1 MLNQLIYVSN
11 RACTSHDIEKILE
24 TAQVYNKRHNLTG
37 LLLYTDTKFVQLIE
51 GEKKDLDTL
60 YDKISKDAR
69 HTSPCVISTDIIL
82 ERAFPSWQMA
92 GKRIG
97 TNKIDYISSIS
108 SNEKEK
114 FEETLAGKKDNG
126 FFVTELMKRFF
137 YVLWRARPGR
147 L

>member
-11 RACTSHDIEKILE
+11 RACDTLQIEKILQ
-24 TAQVYNKRHNLTG
+24 TAQSYNRSHNITG
-37 LLLYTDTKFVQLIE
+37 VLLYTDTKFVQLLE
-51 GEKKDLDTL
+51 GDKKDLDTL
-60 YDKISKDAR
+60 YDKILKDTR
-69 HTSPCVISTDIIL
+69 HTSPYVISTDLIL

-97 TNKIDYISSIS
+97 TSNIDYISSIS

-114 FEETLAGKKDNG
+114 FEETLAGNKENG

-137 YVLWRARPGR
+137 YV
-147 L
+147 